1 VTPEPKQSYEDETTR
16 TVEHLHQRLSEAEDA
31 LLVMK
36 WQSQQQASDREALT
50 QAFNQVSDEK
60 VQLQDQHKTLTLSLQ
75 DATAAVYEKDE
86 AIALLQESLEAS
98 DAARHELSEEVTQQA
113 KTITELREKLQAQ
126 ISEFEGVQERSSK
139 QDRTEV
145 VQLQAEIHDLRRKMA
160 HQTGEIEGLRDM
172 VTPFPDFM

>member
-1 VTPEPKQSYEDETTR
+1 
-16 TVEHLHQRLSEAEDA
+16 
-31 LLVMK
+31 M
-36 WQSQQQASDREALT
+36 
-50 QAFNQVSDEK
+50 
-60 VQLQDQHKTLTLSLQ
+60 
-75 DATAAVYEKDE
+75 
-86 AIALLQESLEAS
+86 
-98 DAARHELSEEVTQQA
+98 TQQA